1 MEPPAIPRLDAL
13 VVAVLALARIRI
25 DTLAEAAV
33 LPTRIQDVMRHPFL
47 GRLLPEPAMALLSQQ
62 QLADPIALLLIVAT
76 IACLLVYLLVD
87 ELTAGPTAR
96 YRVKMALLVAIIT
109 LTVVLPSVK
118 LILLRQQSGP
128 ASYSH
133 DGGVIQTEA
142 TISYLWQG
150 RNPYVEDYLNTPMAE
165 WGITEFRTALYHYP
179 YLPWTFIFSAPFFL
193 FGRAAGAYDQRAV
206 YLLLFAIALA
216 LAPRLVSG
224 ERVKLALVALLALN
238 PIMALDVIFGQNDV
252 FVLSWLIF
260 CLVSWT
266 LWNKRASAGSSATL
280 AWATMGICF
289 GLACA
294 SKPTAWFLA
303 PFLALLVSATP
314 LASAE
319 SPTGPA
325 NALRAL
331 FHGALKLWPAALVFG
346 LLMLPYLLWDSGSLV
361 DDVWRW
367 SSGQGETGYQ
377 IWGWGASN
385 FVLASGSVQSRFDSW
400 PFWLLELVVA
410 GPILVWFIRRQARAN
425 TLSNASWHY
434 AILLFTFFFV
444 SRFLNENYLGF
455 VLAFAAIGGTTA
467 LSCELN
473 GPLDERA
480 A

>member
-1 MEPPAIPRLDAL
+1 MSEHQMEPPAIPRLDAL

-179 YLPWTFIFSAPFFL
+179 YLPWTFLFSAPFERMSVAF
-193 FGRAAGAYDQRAV
+193 AGAYDQRLV
-206 YLLLFAIALA
+206 YLLLFAMTLA
-216 LAPRLVSG
+216 LLPG
-224 ERVKLALVALLALN
+224 LAVTKQRSLLLVAVVGLN
-238 PIMALDVIFGQNDV
+238 PITGSDLIYGQNDS
-252 FVLSWLIF
+252 FILAWIVLSLWLWARG
-260 CLVSWT
+260 LEPGRG
-266 LWNKRASAGSSATL
+266 RAWHL
-280 AWATMGICF
+280 AAAAVF

-303 PFLALLVSATP
+303 PFYALLVA
-314 LASAE
+314 
-319 SPTGPA
+319 
-325 NALRAL
+325 
-331 FHGALKLWPAALVFG
+331 GAPERDVSGWLGRIARWFWPATLTF
-346 LLMLPYLLWDSGSLV
+346 LLAVGPHLLWNPAAMI

-367 SSGQGETGYQ
+367 SSGTSETAYQ
-377 IWGWGASN
+377 IWGWGGSN
-385 FVLASGSVQSRFDSW
+385 LLLATGAVADRFAYW
-400 PFWLLELVVA
+400 PFWLPELLVA
-410 GPILVWFIRRQARAN
+410 GTLLVIFLRRQARQNRMGPA
-425 TLSNASWHY
+425 LWRY
-434 AILLFTFFFV
+434 ALLLLAFFFV
-444 SRFLNENYLGF
+444 SRFLNENYLGYI
-455 VLAFAAIGGTTA
+455 LAFLA
-467 LSCELN
+467 LGALADRQGAQRVAEIPSA
-473 GPLDERA
+473 GA
-480 A
+480 

>member
-1 MEPPAIPRLDAL
+1 MGFGE
-13 VVAVLALARIRI
+13 
-25 DTLAEAAV
+25 
-33 LPTRIQDVMRHPFL
+33 
-47 GRLLPEPAMALLSQQ
+47 
-62 QLADPIALLLIVAT
+62 
-76 IACLLVYLLVD
+76 Y
-87 ELTAGPTAR
+87 
-96 YRVKMALLVAIIT
+96 
-109 LTVVLPSVK
+109 
-118 LILLRQQSGP
+118 
-128 ASYSH
+128 
-133 DGGVIQTEA
+133 
-142 TISYLWQG
+142 
-150 RNPYVEDYLNTPMAE
+150 
-165 WGITEFRTALYHYP
+165 RTALYHYP